1 MAAIPRNTP
10 WMPATVA
17 NCLAVAAAELRT
29 ARRLPRT
36 WLFGVLA
43 MAFGF
48 VAYHGALAQFHVF
61 SGMAAPRFAVPG
73 LGLLVLIV
81 LLTGLVFQAFDSRAR
96 DRRNRIV
103 DTLDAMP
110 ISNVELIGGRL
121 LAMAAVIWLAL
132 FATAVVLQGVGQ
144 ATVYFNLLLFGE
156 PAGLLPLAILLLL
169 DAPPLLLFWGGLVM
183 LLGAL
188 LRYGLPVVAVSL
200 ALIGLWVWAVF
211 DAPLYLLPVV
221 SGIAHLGLP
230 GSDILP
236 RLPSPLDLAH
246 RLALIVAAGGFVW
259 LAAACSP
266 RPDTMQRRRRV
277 RGGGTLVALAAAG
290 IGLLCWQAVV
300 EREERMRWARAHE
313 AQQNAPRPDVR
324 RVVGEVVIEPGRKL
338 AIDVDLQVQAR
349 TPLPELRFSLNPGM
363 RVDAVLLDDEP
374 AQYRHELGLL
384 TVTPVAPLASG
395 RAATVSVRAAGVP
408 DQRFAYLDSAIR
420 AADEDLRGA
429 PLATFGEQ
437 ASLFESELVVLPPDV
452 KWLPSAGANYG
463 AEDVSERPPD
473 FFEIDLLVRLPEGW
487 RAAGAGRQA
496 GSDDVQTHRFRPSVR
511 LSAFALVAV
520 PEAAFARRTLTVG
533 DVEYELLIHRRH
545 LANVEFLSRNEEVAK
560 GTADFLAEQLAL
572 GEPGLGYPYSVLT
585 LVEVPAQLRR
595 YGGGRMMATVQ
606 AQPGVQFLAEHGFPS
621 ARVEA
626 RQGMMAGVPEEQR
639 PRMTLTQVSYLGA
652 GGVGVRDGAA
662 QNVLPFLASATGE
675 GAVVANYLVESLTA
689 RVLFGSHVATLGQWL
704 QPGSPA
710 IPGALGPVARLL
722 NATAMASRWNLFF
735 PAALEDRSEEV
746 ALLGIDPLASSQAMD
761 IMVHKSNLLALSIW
775 RLMGRTKVAELLAAL
790 RERYAG
796 GTFTMRDFVGVAGE
810 MEPRVAKF
818 LEYSL
823 LNTEAALPGFR
834 ASDVVVGRLADND
847 NGQPRYQIALH
858 VRNEEPA
865 PGVAAITWRT
875 DPQGMRWDWSAF
887 AQVPPEGA
895 VEIGAVSA
903 APPLEVRLETY
914 LSLNRR
920 ISRLNVPKVDPADA
934 EEAIIPLIG
943 SRPSGWRPRDVGIV
957 VDDLDPGF
965 SVVSPPPLALRFGRA
980 APDEAAL
987 GRGGIPELVPSQTP
1001 RGWLRQMDPNILSW
1015 GKYRRTLVRIPA
1027 GDGAGRAT
1035 FAADLPAGGQW
1046 RLDYHLPG
1054 ASVSEGDSRRSFEWM
1069 RFNDSF
1075 GSYDIR
1081 VTAGGREQAVTF
1093 DAATA
1098 VPGWNDLGIFDL
1110 PAGAVQLSVSDKT
1123 TGEVVVADAIRWQR
1137 VEAQDDS
1144 PEP

>member
-1 MAAIPRNTP
+1 
-10 WMPATVA
+10 MPATVA

-73 LGLLVLIV
+73 LGLLVLVV
-81 LLTGLVFQAFDSRAR
+81 LLAGLVFQAFDSRVR
-96 DRRNRIV
+96 DGRDRIV

-144 ATVYFNLLLFGE
+144 ATVYFNWLLFGE

-211 DAPLYLLPVV
+211 DAPSYLLPVV

-290 IGLLCWQAVV
+290 IGLLCWQAVM

-313 AQQNAPRPDVR
+313 AQQNAPRPDVL

-338 AIDVDLQVQAR
+338 AIDLDLQVQAR
-349 TPLPELRFSLNPGM
+349 TPFPELRFSLNPGM

-395 RAATVSVRAAGVP
+395 TAATVSVRAAGVP

-437 ASLFESELVVLPPDV
+437 ASLFESEMVVLPPDV

-511 LSAFALVAV
+511 VSAFALVAV
-520 PEAAFARRTLTVG
+520 ADAAFARRTLTVG

-626 RQGMMAGVPEEQR
+626 RQGVMAGVPEEQR
-639 PRMTLTQVSYLGA
+639 PRMTLTQLSYLGA
-652 GGVGVRDGAA
+652 GGVGFRDGAA

-710 IPGALGPVARLL
+710 IPGALGPIHRLL

-810 MEPRVAKF
+810 MEPRVARF

-823 LNTEAALPGFR
+823 PNTEAAL
-834 ASDVVVGRLADND
+834 
-847 NGQPRYQIALH
+847 
-858 VRNEEPA
+858 
-865 PGVAAITWRT
+865 
-875 DPQGMRWDWSAF
+875 RWAWSAF

-934 EEAIIPLIG
+934 EAAIVPLIG

-987 GRGGIPELVPSQTP
+987 GRGGIPEFVPSQTP

-1035 FAADLPAGGQW
+1035 FAADLPAAGQW

-1081 VTAGGREQAVTF
+1081 VTAVGREQAVTF

-1110 PAGAVQLSVSDKT
+1110 PAGAVHVSVSDKT